1 MSIAQFDD
9 FLEICCEGIWEKE
22 IEEIEEIEE
31 IVKVEKVEVRFERVP
46 EGDKW
51 WKEALKEVEKEK
63 EKELLHV

>member
-1 MSIAQFDD
+1 MRVFGKKK
-9 FLEICCEGIWEKE
+9 LKK
-22 IEEIEEIEE
+22 IEEIEE

>member
-1 MSIAQFDD
+1 MSFAQFDD
-9 FLEICCEGIWEKE
+9 FLEICCEGIWEE
-22 IEEIEEIEE
+22 EMEEIEEM
-31 IVKVEKVEVRFERVP
+31 VKVEKVEVRFERVP

>member
-9 FLEICCEGIWEKE
+9 FLEICCEGIWE
-22 IEEIEEIEE
+22 EEIEEIEE
-31 IVKVEKVEVRFERVP
+31 IVKVEKVEVRFDHVP